1 MYTYSQMPND
11 PSYNQQYPQYPN
23 YTQHTQQTQY
33 PNLRQPQSIP
43 QEPTQ
48 QQIQQA
54 VGTHYLYLKDPVLQ
68 IVRPWVQYGIQE
80 TQHNPIPHAM
90 TELAAIMFLIGK
102 GYDQQLAHYIVE
114 SWEKNGQ
121 F

>member
-1 MYTYSQMPND
+1 MYTNSQMPND
-11 PSYNQQYPQYPN
+11 PRYNQQYPQYPN
-23 YTQHTQQTQY
+23 DTQHTQQAQH
-33 PNLRQPQSIP
+33 PNLRQQQYIP

-48 QQIQQA
+48 QQIQHA